1 MFLDKIRDTVAKYA
15 MLREGDTV
23 VAGLSGGADSVALLH
38 ALKTLGL
45 GLNLHAVYIDHGLRP
60 FETPAEI
67 EFCANLC
74 KAIGVSFCSEQIS
87 LPPKKIANAQD
98 TLRKLRYEI
107 LEKIAYECKAARIAL
122 GHNKDDQAET
132 VVLNFLRGSALSGL
146 GGIPPCRGNII
157 RPLIETTREDI
168 EKYLE
173 EIGQEFVTDPSNLT
187 QKYTRNKVRLS
198 LLPVLKTYNPNIVD
212 TLSRNAGIIRDENL
226 YMERL
231 TIKKTMTIIS
241 RKSQQRIELFLTP
254 LQTIEK
260 AILRRV
266 LKTALSSV
274 ETLKGIGA
282 GHIDDI
288 ITLINNASAGASII
302 LPKGIRAIKGYSILT
317 ITTEEKPE
325 RISNTYSLS
334 IPGELIIKEAGVVI
348 RAALTDIA
356 QDAATKLSVVVDGDR
371 LPLNTLTVRA
381 RLNGDFFYPLGF
393 GRRKKVQ
400 DFFVDEK
407 VPKDNRDRVPLVFSG
422 DDLVWIAGMRGDE
435 RFKPTAETKQF
446 VKLELLQMKM

>member
-1 MFLDKIRDTVAKYA
+1 MFLDKVRDTVGKYA

-38 ALKTLGL
+38 ALNALGF

-74 KAIGVSFCSEQIS
+74 KDLGVSFCSEQIS
-87 LPPKKIANAQD
+87 LPPKKITNAQD

-107 LEKIAYECKAARIAL
+107 LEKIAYERKATWIAL

-132 VVLNFLRGSALSGL
+132 VVLNFIRGSALAGL
-146 GGIPPCRGNII
+146 GGIPPCRGKII
-157 RPLIETTREDI
+157 RPLIETTRENI
-168 EKYLE
+168 EKYLK
-173 EIGQEFVTDPSNLT
+173 EIGQKFITDPSNLT
-187 QKYTRNKVRLS
+187 QKYTRNKVRIS

-212 TLSRNAGIIRDENL
+212 TLSRNADIIQDENL

-231 TIKKTMTIIS
+231 AIKKTMTLIS
-241 RKSQQRIELFLTP
+241 RKTRQRIELFLTP

-288 ITLINNASAGASII
+288 ITLINNASACASVQ

-317 ITTEEKPE
+317 ITTEERPA

-334 IPGELIIKEAGVVI
+334 TPGELVIKEAGVVI
-348 RAALTDIA
+348 RAALTDGVSDTA
-356 QDAATKLSVVVDGDR
+356 NKLSVIVDGER
-371 LPLNTLTVRA
+371 LQLKPLTVRA
-381 RLNGDFFYPLGF
+381 RLNGDYFYPMGF

-407 VPKDNRDRVPLVFSG
+407 VPKDNRDSVPLVFSG
-422 DDLVWIAGMRGDE
+422 GDLVWIAGMRGDE
-435 RFKPTAETKQF
+435 RFKPTAKTKQF